1 MLWII
6 FWYDDAMRVI
16 DIHTHGLG
24 RYDTRTT
31 SATDILKIAE
41 LQGAQGVTDIVPT
54 IYSGPVKVMRK
65 HMVAVKKAIEMQ
77 RTARDNSKFKIQNS
91 SLARIAGIH
100 LEGPFLNPT
109 RAGAL
114 DPSSFQKPSEKKL
127 RRLIE
132 GFEEVVKIVT
142 IAPEMDGA
150 INLIRTMS
158 DMGMVV
164 SLGHSDATYT
174 EAEEAFHAGAKG
186 ITHLFN
192 AMRWM
197 HHREPG
203 LAGFG
208 LMNTNIFVEV
218 IADPF
223 HLHKQTVELIFKM
236 KNPGKIII
244 VSDSIKDT
252 NAASAWYAEEDNNMI
267 IQGGSMTIVEVVKR
281 LAGLGFDEGMVVDC
295 ISSNPLSYLL
305 PDQ

>member
-24 RYDTRTT
+24 GYDTRTT
-31 SATDILKIAE
+31 DPEDMLKIAE
-41 LQGAQGVTDIVPT
+41 LHGKQGVADIILT
-54 IYSGPVKVMRK
+54 IYPGPISVMRQ
-65 HMVAVKKAIEMQ
+65 HMEAAGEAIKIQ
-77 RTARDNSKFKIQNS
+77 RKARDNSIFNIQGS
-91 SLARIAGIH
+91 RFARIAGVH
-100 LEGPFLNPT
+100 LEGPFLNPIKS
-109 RAGAL
+109 GAL
-114 DPSSFQKPSEKKL
+114 DGASFQKPSEKTWKA
-127 RRLIE
+127 LIE

-150 INLIRTMS
+150 INLIHTLT
-158 DMGMVV
+158 DMGIVA

-174 EAEEAFHAGAKG
+174 KAEEAFHAGAKG

-192 AMRWM
+192 AMRGI

-208 LMNTNIFVEV
+208 LMNPHIFVEV

-223 HLHKQTVELIFKM
+223 HLHRQTVELIFKI
-236 KNPGKIII
+236 KKPGKIII
-244 VSDSIKDT
+244 VSDSVKDT
-252 NAASAWYAEEDNNMI
+252 NAASACHAAGDNNMI
-267 IQGGSMTIVEVVKR
+267 LQGGSMTIVEAVTR
-281 LAGLGFDEGMVVDC
+281 LAGLGFGEAMVADC